1 MATAPGTPT
10 SRSWPALSSAE
21 AASATP
27 TGATIGG
34 FPPVVAL
41 AGAVYRYAAMERT
54 TLDWFDLLARALIWA
69 AGVVL
74 VLSLIGAIAIASSND
89 ALPLA
94 EDLQRQGRGIAAV
107 AAFGGG
113 LAAAGVLSGLG
124 AILRLMLIDRI
135 EREERELRAPGDEP
149 VA

>member
-1 MATAPGTPT
+1 
-10 SRSWPALSSAE
+10 
-21 AASATP
+21 
-27 TGATIGG
+27 
-34 FPPVVAL
+34 
-41 AGAVYRYAAMERT
+41 MERT

-135 EREERELRAPGDEP
+135 DRIERGERELRAPGDEP
-149 VA
+149 EA